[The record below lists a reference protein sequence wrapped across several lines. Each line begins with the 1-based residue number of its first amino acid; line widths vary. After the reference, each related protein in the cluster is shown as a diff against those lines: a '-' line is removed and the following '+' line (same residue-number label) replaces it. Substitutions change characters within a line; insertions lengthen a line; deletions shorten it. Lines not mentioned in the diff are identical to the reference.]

1 MARKSRIDAP
11 GALHHITA
19 RGIERRKIFRG
30 DADRNH
36 FIERLGGILTETRTR
51 CLAWALMDNH
61 FHLLLKTGAAPLAS
75 VMRRLMTGYAVS
87 FNLRYRRHGH
97 LFQNRYRSIPC
108 QEDAYLAELV
118 RYIHLNP
125 VRARIVAD
133 MDGLDRYP
141 YAGHSVLMGY
151 VKREWQDTRNVLS
164 RYGKSTE
171 AARRHYRQFVQEG
184 VAQGRRSDLVG
195 GGLIRS
201 AGGWDAVKA
210 LRKAGVF
217 EKSDERIL
225 GDGNFVEEVLAAAEE
240 QLEQK
245 TRLRAQ
251 GVDLDK
257 VAARVSELMEVVP
270 DQLGQPGKERRL
282 VNARSLYCFWA
293 VRELGVSQSALS
305 RKLGLSVTGVG
316 QSVRRGEKLV
326 REKNYRLLCEAKMK
340 PSERP
345 TEQLNV

>member
-19 RGIERRKIFRG
+19 RGIERRNIFRG

-36 FIERLGGILTETRTR
+36 FIERLGAILTETRTR
-51 CLAWALMDNH
+51 CLAWALVNNH
-61 FHLLLKTGAAPLAS
+61 FHLLLKTGDAPLPT

-97 LFQNRYRSIPC
+97 LFQNRYKSILC
-108 QEDAYLAELV
+108 QEEAYLTELV

-133 MDGLDRYP
+133 VDALDRYP
-141 YAGHSVLMGY
+141 YTGHSVLMGFM
-151 VKREWQDTRNVLS
+151 KREWQDTRRVLS
-164 RYGKSTE
+164 RYGETTE
-171 AARRHYRQFVQEG
+171 AARWNYRQFVQEG
-184 VAQGRRSDLVG
+184 VALGRRSDLVG
-195 GGLIRS
+195 GGLLRS

-210 LRKAGVF
+210 MRKAGVF

-225 GDGNFVEEVLAAAEE
+225 GDGSFVEEVLAAAEE

-245 TRLRAQ
+245 TRLRVQ

-257 VAARVSELMEVVP
+257 VAAWVSELMDLEP
-270 DQLGQPGKERRL
+270 EQIGRPGKERRR
-282 VNARSLYCFWA
+282 VNARSLYCYWA
-293 VRELGVSQSALS
+293 VRELGISQSALS

-316 QSVRRGEKLV
+316 QSVKRGEKLV
-326 REKNYRLLCEAKMK
+326 RERNYRLMEGTNIK
-340 PSERP
+340 PLESP
-345 TEQLNV
+345 AA

>member
-1 MARKSRIDAP
+1 MTRKSRIDAP

-19 RGIERRKIFRG
+19 RGIEGRKIFRS
-30 DADRNH
+30 DDDRDH
-36 FIERLGGILTETRTR
+36 FIERLSGILMETRTR

-61 FHLLLKTGAAPLAS
+61 FHLLLKTGAAPLPT

-97 LFQNRYRSIPC
+97 LFQNRYRSILC
-108 QEDAYLAELV
+108 QEEAYLAELV

-133 MDGLDRYP
+133 IQGLDRYP
-141 YAGHSVLMGY
+141 YAGHSVLMGH

-164 RYGKSTE
+164 RYGKTTE
-171 AARRHYRQFVQEG
+171 VARRHYRLFVQEG
-184 VAQGRRSDLVG
+184 AAQGRRSDLVG

-210 LRKAGVF
+210 LRKAGMF

-225 GDGNFVEEVLAAAEE
+225 GDGSFVEEVLAAAEE
-240 QLEQK
+240 HLEQK

-257 VAARVSELMEVVP
+257 VAARVSELMELQP
-270 DQLGQPGKERRL
+270 EQLGQPGKERHR
-282 VNARSLYCFWA
+282 VNARSLYCYWA

-305 RKLGLSVTGVG
+305 RKLGISVTGIG
-316 QSVRRGEKLV
+316 QSVRRGERLV
-326 REKNYRLLCEAKMK
+326 REKNYRLLSEGKIE
-340 PSERP
+340 PSESPAERWS
-345 TEQLNV
+345 V